1 MEKAEITKDE
11 FYEYL
16 TAYNFGRP
24 YRWLQHLCG
33 NRTWNDQ
40 KAYNLQDE
48 RLKEFSSDII
58 RRIKGYWNCRLRLLA
73 QVRAFL
79 SKTWECFVTEKA
91 NAAKMCVDDDEDEW
105 SAARRPKSSLVQWSS
120 MTWEEYEA
128 ASFTSLHRKRQLI
141 DETFSFCKA
150 IVTLNAQKMECYIGF
165 SNKHPLCSPFWTL
178 NIHWNGQHNA
188 MNNSNVK
195 VICLIAIL
203 LYEGEYSMLFL
214 TIAGNR

>member
-1 MEKAEITKDE
+1 MEKAEITKPE
-11 FYEYL
+11 FYEFL
-16 TAYNFGRP
+16 SAYNFGRP

-48 RLKEFSSDII
+48 RLKEFSNDII
-58 RRIKGYWNCRLRLLA
+58 RRIKSYWNCRLRLLA
-73 QVRAFL
+73 QVRAFFN
-79 SKTWECFVTEKA
+79 KNWECLVTKKA
-91 NAAKMCVDDDEDEW
+91 NDTAINEDENDEF
-105 SAARRPKSSLVQWSS
+105 SVTNTPKSSLVQWTS

-128 ASFTSLHRKRQLI
+128 AQFTSLHRKKQLV

-165 SNKHPLCSPFWTL
+165 SNKHPLCAPFWTL
-178 NIHWNGQHNA
+178 NIHWNGQQNS

-195 VICLIAIL
+195 VIIIPYYICYQFISYI
-203 LYEGEYSMLFL
+203 YFS
-214 TIAGNR
+214 

>member
-1 MEKAEITKDE
+1 MEKAEIRKDE

-48 RLKEFSSDII
+48 RLKEFSNDII

-79 SKTWECFVTEKA
+79 SKNWESIVFENHDSNETKICTNVVEEGEEKK
-91 NAAKMCVDDDEDEW
+91 NDEW
-105 SAARRPKSSLVQWSS
+105 SALNRPKSSLVQWSS
-120 MTWEEYEA
+120 MTWEEYEMA
-128 ASFTSLHRKRQLI
+128 PFTALHRKRQLI

-150 IVTLNAQKMECYIGF
+150 IVTLNAQKMECYVGF
-165 SNKHPLCSPFWTL
+165 SNKHPLCAPFWTL

-195 VICLIAIL
+195 VSIFVNSI
-203 LYEGEYSMLFL
+203 FP
-214 TIAGNR
+214 